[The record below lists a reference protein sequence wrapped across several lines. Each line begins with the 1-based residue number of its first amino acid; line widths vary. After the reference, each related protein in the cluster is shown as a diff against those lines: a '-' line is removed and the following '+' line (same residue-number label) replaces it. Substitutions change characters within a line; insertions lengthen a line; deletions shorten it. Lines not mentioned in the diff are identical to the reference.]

1 MPPQRT
7 MTPFGVIFDLDGT
20 LLDTLAD
27 IADAANAALGQAG
40 FDGHPADAYRFFVG
54 DGARMLIYRA
64 LPPEARK
71 GASIEQCLASFLAHY
86 QNGWKN
92 RTRPWPGVNEM
103 LANFSR
109 RGISLAVLSN
119 KPHEMTVLS
128 VEHFFPDYDFVR
140 VLGHRDNVPKKPDPG
155 GALTI
160 AAKMSLDPDNIA
172 FVGDSGVDMQTAV
185 NAGMLPVGAAW
196 GYRPIDEL
204 LGAGAQKMVERPQDL
219 PAAIL
224 GS

>member
-1 MPPQRT
+1 MSPQRT
-7 MTPFGVIFDLDGT
+7 MTPFGMIFDLDGT

-27 IADAANAALGQAG
+27 IADAANAALGELG
-40 FDGHPADAYRFFVG
+40 FEGHPVDAYRFFVG
-54 DGARMLIYRA
+54 EGARMLIYRA
-64 LPPEARK
+64 LPQEARK
-71 GASIEQCLASFLAHY
+71 GASIEQCLKGFMAHY
-86 QNGWKN
+86 QQGWKIK
-92 RTRPWPGVNEM
+92 TRPCPGVPQM
-103 LANFSR
+103 LDNLTR

-119 KPHEMTVLS
+119 KPHEMTRLC
-128 VEHFFPDYDFVR
+128 VEHFFSGYDFVR

-196 GYRPIDEL
+196 GYRPHSEL
-204 LGAGAQKMVERPQDL
+204 LGAGAQKIVERPQNL
-219 PAAIL
+219 PESIL